1 MSFKIALA
9 GNPNSGKTTLFNALT
24 GSKQRVGNWP
34 GVTVDKKMGILKGHD
49 DIEIEDL
56 PGIYSLSP
64 YTMEEV
70 VSRKYLVEEHPD
82 MIINLVDATNLT
94 RNLYLT
100 SQLIELNI
108 PTVIALN
115 MMDLLNQKGD
125 KIDVKKL
132 EKELGCPVVEI
143 VASKK
148 NGVEK
153 LINKA
158 VNMLKSTPKY
168 PKVLKF
174 SDEAEEFLNSISNII
189 SEKDFTLK
197 RYFSIKAFENDSDA
211 LKEINLSSKKID
223 EITKIREDV
232 ENREDDI
239 AESIITTE
247 RYDALEKISDIV
259 LKKAP
264 PKLSKT
270 DKIDKIVTNRILGLP
285 IFALVM
291 FAIYF
296 ISISTIGTAGTDWLN
311 GFIEDPVQPAVK
323 SFLTGLGIN
332 EILIGLVVNGVVGG
346 VGAVIGFLPQMMVLF
361 ACLAILEDCGYMS
374 RVAFVM
380 DRILRRFGLSGKSF
394 IPMMIGTG
402 CSVPAIQAS
411 RTIEN
416 DKDRKITIMTVSFM
430 PCGAKLPVISL
441 IAGSLFN
448 SAAWVSTSIY
458 FVGIFAIIISGVI
471 LKKFKSLASEP
482 APFVMELPQ
491 YHLPSIISVLRYTF
505 DKAMSFV
512 KRAGTIIFAST
523 IVLWFLANFDFSFNL
538 VDENGANSILASIG
552 GLLSWI
558 FIPLGF
564 GSWQAT
570 VATVTGWI
578 AKENIVATMGVVLG
592 LGGSMNESSPE
603 LLQAFAS
610 SIGGPIGGYSF
621 LLFNMLCMP
630 CFAAVG
636 AIATEMNS
644 KKWTLAAI
652 GYQMVFSY
660 VIAFIFFNLA
670 RFFAEGIFNLWTVI
684 AILLF
689 ATLIYMVFRKSK
701 HKERKMEYSVN
712 IAK

>member
-1 MSFKIALA
+1 
-9 GNPNSGKTTLFNALT
+9 
-24 GSKQRVGNWP
+24 
-34 GVTVDKKMGILKGHD
+34 
-49 DIEIEDL
+49 
-56 PGIYSLSP
+56 
-64 YTMEEV
+64 
-70 VSRKYLVEEHPD
+70 
-82 MIINLVDATNLT
+82 
-94 RNLYLT
+94 
-100 SQLIELNI
+100 
-108 PTVIALN
+108 
-115 MMDLLNQKGD
+115 
-125 KIDVKKL
+125 
-132 EKELGCPVVEI
+132 
-143 VASKK
+143 
-148 NGVEK
+148 
-153 LINKA
+153 
-158 VNMLKSTPKY
+158 
-168 PKVLKF
+168 
-174 SDEAEEFLNSISNII
+174 
-189 SEKDFTLK
+189 
-197 RYFSIKAFENDSDA
+197 
-211 LKEINLSSKKID
+211 
-223 EITKIREDV
+223 
-232 ENREDDI
+232 
-239 AESIITTE
+239 
-247 RYDALEKISDIV
+247 
-259 LKKAP
+259 
-264 PKLSKT
+264 
-270 DKIDKIVTNRILGLP
+270 
-285 IFALVM
+285 
-291 FAIYF
+291 
-296 ISISTIGTAGTDWLN
+296 
-311 GFIEDPVQPAVK
+311 VQPAVK

>member
-291 FAIYF
+291 FA
-296 ISISTIGTAGTDWLN
+296 
-311 GFIEDPVQPAVK
+311 
-323 SFLTGLGIN
+323 
-332 EILIGLVVNGVVGG
+332 
-346 VGAVIGFLPQMMVLF
+346 
-361 ACLAILEDCGYMS
+361 
-374 RVAFVM
+374 
-380 DRILRRFGLSGKSF
+380 
-394 IPMMIGTG
+394 
-402 CSVPAIQAS
+402 
-411 RTIEN
+411 
-416 DKDRKITIMTVSFM
+416 
-430 PCGAKLPVISL
+430 
-441 IAGSLFN
+441 
-448 SAAWVSTSIY
+448 
-458 FVGIFAIIISGVI
+458 
-471 LKKFKSLASEP
+471 
-482 APFVMELPQ
+482 
-491 YHLPSIISVLRYTF
+491 
-505 DKAMSFV
+505 
-512 KRAGTIIFAST
+512 
-523 IVLWFLANFDFSFNL
+523 
-538 VDENGANSILASIG
+538 
-552 GLLSWI
+552 
-558 FIPLGF
+558 
-564 GSWQAT
+564 
-570 VATVTGWI
+570 
-578 AKENIVATMGVVLG
+578 
-592 LGGSMNESSPE
+592 
-603 LLQAFAS
+603 
-610 SIGGPIGGYSF
+610 
-621 LLFNMLCMP
+621 
-630 CFAAVG
+630 
-636 AIATEMNS
+636 
-644 KKWTLAAI
+644 
-652 GYQMVFSY
+652 
-660 VIAFIFFNLA
+660 
-670 RFFAEGIFNLWTVI
+670 
-684 AILLF
+684 
-689 ATLIYMVFRKSK
+689 
-701 HKERKMEYSVN
+701 
-712 IAK
+712 